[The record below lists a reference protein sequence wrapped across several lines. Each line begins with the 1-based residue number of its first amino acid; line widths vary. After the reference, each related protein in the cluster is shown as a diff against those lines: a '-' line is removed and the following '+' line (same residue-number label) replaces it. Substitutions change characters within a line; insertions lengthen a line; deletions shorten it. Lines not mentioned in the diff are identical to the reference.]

1 MDIKGGVILN
11 TTLNIYKQ
19 QQTIQLQT
27 PNNTSTIIQD
37 INDLYQKHLIKLET
51 VSKINTIEQNSI
63 VLINIPNAIGMQKGG
78 KRYALVVS
86 NTHFNN
92 SGLVTVITSTNPNKE
107 IKTGINTT
115 VLIPKNTVSNFSSD
129 TLLQCE
135 CITTINREQ
144 IVKVYGKL
152 NHELL
157 QKVKSGIENHI
168 PLLKY

>member
-1 MDIKGGVILN
+1 MN
-11 TTLNIYKQ
+11 TNISIYKQ
-19 QQTIQLQT
+19 QQIQIQQ
-27 PNNTSTIIQD
+27 PDNTNTIIQD

-51 VSKINTIEQNSI
+51 ISKINTIEQNSL
-63 VLINIPNAIGMQKGG
+63 VLINIPNAIGFQKGG

-86 NTHFNN
+86 NTHFNS

-107 IKTGINTT
+107 IKTGINTS
-115 VLIPKNTVSNFSSD
+115 VLIPKNSISNFSSD

-152 NHELL
+152 SHELL
-157 QKVKSGIENHI
+157 LKVKSGIENHI
-168 PLLKY
+168 LLLKY

>member
-1 MDIKGGVILN
+1 MN
-11 TTLNIYKQ
+11 TNISIYKQ
-19 QQTIQLQT
+19 QQIQIQQ
-27 PNNTSTIIQD
+27 PDNTNTIIQD
-37 INDLYQKHLIKLET
+37 ISNLYKNHSVKLET
-51 VSKINTIEQNSI
+51 ISKINTIEQNSI
-63 VLINIPNAIGMQKGG
+63 VLINIPNSIGLQKGG

-86 NTHFNN
+86 NTHFNS
-92 SGLVTVITSTNPNKE
+92 SGLVTVITSTNPNKQF
-107 IKTGINTT
+107 KTGINTS
-115 VLIPKNTVSNFSSD
+115 VLIPKNSISNFSSD

-157 QKVKSGIENHI
+157 SKVKSGIENHI

>member
-1 MDIKGGVILN
+1 MN

-19 QQTIQLQT
+19 QQIQIQQ
-27 PNNTSTIIQD
+27 PDNTNTIIQD
-37 INDLYQKHLIKLET
+37 IINLYKNHSIKLET
-51 VSKINTIEQNSI
+51 ISKINTIEQNSI
-63 VLINIPNAIGMQKGG
+63 LLINIPNAIGMQKGG
-78 KRYALVVS
+78 KRYALVIS
-86 NTHFNN
+86 NTHFNS

-107 IKTGINTT
+107 IKTGINTS
-115 VLIPKNTVSNFSSD
+115 VLIPKNSISNFSSD

-157 QKVKSGIENHI
+157 SKVKSGIENHI
-168 PLLKY
+168 PLLK

>member
-1 MDIKGGVILN
+1 MN

-19 QQTIQLQT
+19 QTIQLQS
-27 PNNTSTIIQD
+27 PNPTNTIIQD
-37 INDLYQKHLIKLET
+37 INDLYKNHSIKLET
-51 VSKINTIEQNSI
+51 ISKINTIEQNSL

-86 NTHFNN
+86 NTHFNS
-92 SGLVTVITSTNPNKE
+92 SGLVTVITSTNPNKQF
-107 IKTGINTT
+107 KTGINTS
-115 VLIPKNTVSNFSSD
+115 VLIPKNSIQNFSSD

-144 IVKVYGKL
+144 IIKVYGKL

-157 QKVKSGIENHI
+157 SKVKSGIENHI
-168 PLLKY
+168 PLFKF

>member
-1 MDIKGGVILN
+1 MN
-11 TTLNIYKQ
+11 TLQIYKQ
-19 QQTIQLQT
+19 QNITLQT
-27 PNNTSTIIQD
+27 PEISSTIIQD
-37 INDLYQKHLIKLET
+37 ISNLYKKNNIKLNT
-51 VSKINTIEQNSI
+51 IQTINAIEQNSL

-92 SGLVTVITSTNPNKE
+92 SGLVTVITSTNPIKE
-107 IKTGINTT
+107 IKNGINTS
-115 VLIPKNTVSNFSSD
+115 VLIPKNSLPNFSSA

-135 CITTINREQ
+135 CITTINKEQ

-157 QKVKSGIENHI
+157 EKIKIGIENHI
-168 PLLKY
+168 PLLK

>member
-1 MDIKGGVILN
+1 MN

-19 QQTIQLQT
+19 QTIQLQT
-27 PNNTSTIIQD
+27 PDNTSTIIQD
-37 INDLYQKHLIKLET
+37 IANLYQKHYIKLET
-51 VSKINTIEQNSI
+51 ISPINTIEQNSL
-63 VLINIPNAIGMQKGG
+63 VLINIPNAIGFQKGG

-107 IKTGINTT
+107 IKTGINTS

-144 IVKVYGKL
+144 IIKVYGKL
-152 NHELL
+152 SHELL
-157 QKVKSGIENHI
+157 LKVKSGIENHI

>member
-1 MDIKGGVILN
+1 MN

-19 QQTIQLQT
+19 QTIQLQT
-27 PNNTSTIIQD
+27 PEISNTIIQD
-37 INDLYQKHLIKLET
+37 IANLYQKHNIKLET
-51 VSKINTIEQNSI
+51 ISKINTIEQNSI
-63 VLINIPNAIGMQKGG
+63 VLINIPNAIGFQKGG

-107 IKTGINTT
+107 IKTGINTS

-144 IVKVYGKL
+144 IIKVYGKL
-152 NHELL
+152 SHELL
-157 QKVKSGIENHI
+157 LKVKSGIENHI

>member
-1 MDIKGGVILN
+1 MN
-11 TTLNIYKQ
+11 TQIYKQ
-19 QQTIQLQT
+19 QTVQIQQ
-27 PNNTSTIIQD
+27 PEISNTIIQD
-37 INDLYQKHLIKLET
+37 INDLYKNHSIKLET
-51 VSKINTIEQNSI
+51 ISKINTIEQNSI
-63 VLINIPNAIGMQKGG
+63 VLISIPNAIGMQKGG

-107 IKTGINTT
+107 IKTGINTS
-115 VLIPKNTVSNFSSD
+115 VLIPKNSISNFSSD

-157 QKVKSGIENHI
+157 SKVKSGIENHI

>member
-1 MDIKGGVILN
+1 MN

-19 QQTIQLQT
+19 QTIQLQN
-27 PNNTSTIIQD
+27 PEISNTIIQD
-37 INDLYQKHLIKLET
+37 IYNLYKNHLIKLET
-51 VSKINTIEQNSI
+51 ISKINTIEQNSL

-107 IKTGINTT
+107 IKTGINTS
-115 VLIPKNTVSNFSSD
+115 VLIPKNSISNFSSD

-135 CITTINREQ
+135 CIATINREQ
-144 IVKVYGKL
+144 IIKVYGKL

-157 QKVKSGIENHI
+157 LKVKSGIENHI
-168 PLLKY
+168 PLLKF